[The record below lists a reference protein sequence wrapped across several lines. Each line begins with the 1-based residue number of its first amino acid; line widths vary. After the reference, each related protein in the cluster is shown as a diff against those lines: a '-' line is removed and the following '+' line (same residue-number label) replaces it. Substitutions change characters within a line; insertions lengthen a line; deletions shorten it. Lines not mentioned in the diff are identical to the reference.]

1 MLLPTFLFGGYMNVR
16 ISYTIDISEVP
27 DRVRVLLTEAYS
39 SLQPIVDS
47 KNIPLN
53 KNNVLDTLERIK
65 SAREKMLT
73 VDTQLVDC
81 YNILAGY
88 NKALAEAAMPQQE
101 SAEQNVESTDSQ

>member
-1 MLLPTFLFGGYMNVR
+1 MNVR
-16 ISYTIDISEVP
+16 ISYTININEVP
-27 DRVRVLLTEAYS
+27 DRVRLLLTEAYS
-39 SLQPIVDS
+39 SLQSVIDN
-47 KNIPLN
+47 KNMPLN
-53 KNNVLDTLERIK
+53 SNNVLDTLERIK

-73 VDTQLVDC
+73 VDTQLADC